1 MTVQLIFENFV
12 QPQQLPSLSC
22 RQPWFLKNQ
31 LATIFCFPQY
41 TYMFLSTMNVEIF
54 GKMLSF
60 VFPATM
66 GFSQVGLL
74 QNLPC
79 TMRIKLTIENLRKK
93 AFNFLRHHWIYS
105 ASLCNFCVRY

>member
-1 MTVQLIFENFV
+1 
-12 QPQQLPSLSC
+12 
-22 RQPWFLKNQ
+22 
-31 LATIFCFPQY
+31 
-41 TYMFLSTMNVEIF
+41 MNVENF

-93 AFNFLRHHWIYS
+93 AFNFLRHH
-105 ASLCNFCVRY
+105 